1 MSAVVRKRYPFCESL
16 FEPRLWPPV
25 NTISLNGSDAFNL
38 TPEFKIRL
46 LCAIIG
52 LIIEK
57 YTFYTSCYYNFD
69 DSFNLS
75 ELKIR
80 NTI

>member
-1 MSAVVRKRYPFCESL
+1 MNVVVRKRYPFCESL

-52 LIIEK
+52 LVK
-57 YTFYTSCYYNFD
+57 DKNHLFYRTRNC
-69 DSFNLS
+69 SFNGLRPNQS
-75 ELKIR
+75 
-80 NTI
+80 

>member
-1 MSAVVRKRYPFCESL
+1 MNVVVRKRYPFCESL
-16 FEPRLWPPV
+16 LDPRLWSPV

-52 LIIEK
+52 LVKEK
-57 YTFYTSCYYNFD
+57 ISFYRSPNSNF
-69 DSFNLS
+69 
-75 ELKIR
+75 KIVLIR
-80 NTI
+80 TKDQ